1 MINSPFSDHHV
12 FHVSQELKLVM
23 HHNHLV
29 VYLDMFQLVEY
40 VLLALV
46 AQQLVYQ
53 IVLLLP
59 QLHLSLLELLVLLV
73 QLVQVHVQVVPLLLN
88 VNLDIT

>member
-1 MINSPFSDHHV
+1 
-12 FHVSQELKLVM
+12 M